1 VASAISSAITVAGA
15 VSDFH
20 RFPYYL
26 ENIQALMDV
35 LYEFSFNFFQFSKYP
50 NIRWNRGTQSKN
62 ATSCGNDCVTNI
74 TLAQSLR
81 RMSQNRIGILCASTK
96 QIPDAIMP
104 LCIIACDKAVS
115 IIAYFF
121 KISIFLSKFVTFS
134 LIFFRKMC
142 IHFIFIRIFDIET
155 QLKIFS

>member
-1 VASAISSAITVAGA
+1 MHHHISRFPDLSFLLLSRLPKLSLVASAISSAITVAGA

-35 LYEFSFNFFQFSKYP
+35 LYEFSFNFFQQVSKHP
-50 NIRWNRGTQSKN
+50 LKEVKASGGCHKIGKEFFVQ
-62 ATSCGNDCVTNI
+62 
-74 TLAQSLR
+74 AQSRFRTQLCC
-81 RMSQNRIGILCASTK
+81 GI
-96 QIPDAIMP
+96 ID
-104 LCIIACDKAVS
+104 CDKTVS

-134 LIFFRKMC
+134 LIFFRKM
-142 IHFIFIRIFDIET
+142 
-155 QLKIFS
+155 